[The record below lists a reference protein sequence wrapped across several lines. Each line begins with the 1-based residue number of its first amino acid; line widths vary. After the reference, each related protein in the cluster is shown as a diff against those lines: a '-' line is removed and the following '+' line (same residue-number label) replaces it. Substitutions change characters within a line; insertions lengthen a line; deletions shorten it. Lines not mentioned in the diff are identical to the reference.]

1 MSRSKPFSNG
11 VGREEYQTQQ
21 ETNMKIRMLNPGQPC
36 RKCGSP
42 VVRVDRSPMKKYA
55 RKQTY
60 AYSWWLK
67 CPACGEIYMVES
79 AKYKIERKRES
90 SLFG

>member
-1 MSRSKPFSNG
+1 MKK
-11 VGREEYQTQQ
+11 TQILI
-21 ETNMKIRMLNPGQPC
+21 EGQSC
-36 RKCGSP
+36 RRCGTA
-42 VVRVDRSPMKKYA
+42 VVRVNRPPMKKYA